1 MSEQHEVPEIKDLR
15 EIEDP
20 ADVDLLLLS
29 WTQMMAVEMIMP
41 DEEAAAAKADLAAI
55 LSTQFGITDIR
66 IKERTVE
73 VYEISY
79 RERDKEKAIVFDTEE
94 VESIYDL

>member
-1 MSEQHEVPEIKDLR
+1 LSEHHEGPEIKDL
-15 EIEDP
+15 P
-20 ADVDLLLLS
+20 DVDLLLLS

-55 LSTQFGITDIR
+55 LDAQFGITDIR
-66 IKERTVE
+66 LKERTFEAYE
-73 VYEISY
+73 VTY
-79 RERDKEKAIVFDTEE
+79 RERDKEKSITFDIDE